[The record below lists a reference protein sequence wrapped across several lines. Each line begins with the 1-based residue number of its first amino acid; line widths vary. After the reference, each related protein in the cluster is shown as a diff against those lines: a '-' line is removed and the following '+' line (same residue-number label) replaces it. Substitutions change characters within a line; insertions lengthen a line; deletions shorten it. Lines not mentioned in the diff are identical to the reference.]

1 MSVSLLTRT
10 IDAGQEAVFRA
21 RDVLWAI
28 TQAAAAAALAWY
40 IAHNLLGH
48 PDPFF
53 APIAAAGAISASNVL
68 HVQRAIQNISGVALG
83 IIVGAV
89 AKILLG
95 TESIAIALAVF
106 VSLCVAVLIGRGF
119 LGKGLGF
126 GNQAAGS
133 AVLVAALSGGDEL
146 GQRLQEALIGSGV
159 ALAFTVLLFPANP
172 LTVLRD
178 ARVAVLSTLHD
189 ILAQT
194 SGKPGTPHAAA
205 DRVHERLNDLMDA
218 RSNARQLVRAAPRR
232 WSARNAVRSS
242 DEQAA
247 RVVLLAGS
255 VLHLVH
261 VVTTHSGGLAE
272 PVQAAI
278 ADLTAAL
285 NLAEEDP
292 AAAAAHATA
301 AGGCCTSALGLSSFS
316 TTELELTT
324 VAQTCVVDLQEV
336 IDLRQ

>member
-10 IDAGQEAVFRA
+10 IDAGQEAVFRV

>member
-10 IDAGQEAVFRA
+10 IDGGQEAVFRV

-95 TESIAIALAVF
+95 TESTAIALAVF

-301 AGGCCTSALGLSSFS
+301 AGGCCSSALDLSSFS

>member
-301 AGGCCTSALGLSSFS
+301 AGGCCTSALDLSSFS

>member
-10 IDAGQEAVFRA
+10 IDGGQQAVFRL

-89 AKILLG
+89 AQLLLG

-106 VSLCVAVLIGRGF
+106 VSLCVAVLVGHGF
-119 LGKGLGF
+119 LGKGLGL

-133 AVLVAALSGGDEL
+133 AVLVAALSGGDQVV
-146 GQRLQEALIGSGV
+146 QRLQEALIGSGV
-159 ALAFTVLLFPANP
+159 ALAFTVLLFPVNP

-178 ARVAVLSTLHD
+178 ARVAVLGTLHD
-189 ILAQT
+189 MLAQL
-194 SGKPGTPHAAA
+194 SGKPGPPHAAA
-205 DRVHERLNDLMDA
+205 DRV
-218 RSNARQLVRAAPRR
+218 
-232 WSARNAVRSS
+232 
-242 DEQAA
+242 
-247 RVVLLAGS
+247 
-255 VLHLVH
+255 
-261 VVTTHSGGLAE
+261 
-272 PVQAAI
+272 
-278 ADLTAAL
+278 
-285 NLAEEDP
+285 
-292 AAAAAHATA
+292 
-301 AGGCCTSALGLSSFS
+301 
-316 TTELELTT
+316 TT
-324 VAQTCVVDLQEV
+324 VAQTCAVDLQEV